1 MLKNLQ
7 IRNFKSWKDTG
18 QIELAPITVF
28 FGANSA
34 GKTSLLQFLLMLK
47 QSSESSDRNRVL
59 NLGDA
64 HAHVDLG
71 SFEDLIF
78 DHDPSHRLE
87 FSFSWDLPQP
97 LPFVNALR
105 REDAS
110 IDGISFQAEIQ
121 QIDEQPTLASFG
133 YRCNLTQGS
142 IAGFAFQQQDGQG
155 GSAGYRVSTDGYD
168 LIPVKDNHP
177 LLPPSTRF
185 YGFPD
190 EVFASYQNAG
200 ITSDLELELERQLR
214 RIHYLGPLRDFPR
227 RIYSWAGEV
236 PEHVKS
242 SGEGTISALLAGAQ
256 RSLSAKDGDSVPFQQ
271 MIAQWLKK
279 LGLLDSFTTQRIGQ
293 HRRDYEIRVRTPG
306 SSRDVDLTDVGFGVS
321 QVLPIVVDAFYV
333 PPHSTVIVEQP
344 ELHLHPRIQAE
355 LADLF
360 VEAAQSKEDGKD
372 RAVQFIIESHSEHFL
387 QRLQRRIAEQE
398 IAQKDVA
405 VYFCEAG
412 PQGSTLEK
420 LHMNSFGEIE
430 NWPDDFFGDPMT
442 DLSARLNAA
451 ARRGKE

>member
-1 MLKNLQ
+1 MLKNIQ
-7 IRNFKSWKDTG
+7 IRNFKSWKETG
-18 QIELAPITVF
+18 SIELAPITVF

-47 QSSESSDRNRVL
+47 QSAESSDRSRAL

-64 HAHVDLG
+64 YAHVDLG

-78 DHDPSHRLE
+78 EHDPGNHLD
-87 FSFSWDLPQP
+87 FSLAWDLPQP
-97 LPFVNALR
+97 LSVSNAQQNKSDSVDSITFQARIRQIHEQPVVNSLAYQCNFTQRSPASFAFR
-105 REDAS
+105 RE
-110 IDGISFQAEIQ
+110 G
-121 QIDEQPTLASFG
+121 
-133 YRCNLTQGS
+133 
-142 IAGFAFQQQDGQG
+142 IAG
-155 GSAGYRVSTDGYD
+155 SAEYRAHADGYD
-168 LIPVKDNHP
+168 LIPVKDDHP
-177 LLPPSTRF
+177 LLPSPTRF

-236 PEHVKS
+236 PEHVQS
-242 SGEGTISALLAGAQ
+242 SGEGTISALLAGAP
-256 RSLSAKDGDSVPFQQ
+256 RSLSTKDGGTVPFQQ
-271 MIAQWLKK
+271 MIAEWLKK
-279 LGLLDSFTTQRIGQ
+279 LGLLDSFTAQRIGQ

-333 PPHSTVIVEQP
+333 PPHSTVVVEQP
-344 ELHLHPRIQAE
+344 ELHLHPRIQGE

-360 VEAAQSKEDGKD
+360 VAAVQSKEDGKD

-398 IAQKDVA
+398 IAQEDVA

-412 PQGSTLEK
+412 PHGSTLEK
-420 LHMNSFGEIE
+420 LSMNRFGEIE